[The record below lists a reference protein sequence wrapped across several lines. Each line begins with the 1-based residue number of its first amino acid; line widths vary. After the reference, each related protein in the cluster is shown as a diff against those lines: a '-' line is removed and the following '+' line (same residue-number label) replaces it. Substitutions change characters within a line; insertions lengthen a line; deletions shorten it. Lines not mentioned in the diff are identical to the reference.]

1 MHPNPAAGERTT
13 EPSDLLPPRAGAPE
27 TGETPRLVLRPKVQ
41 WMLAGPVLFALAL
54 AVLATGRLRAA
65 PVALVL
71 GLIGIA
77 FLKSWFDRVEL
88 GPETVRR
95 RTWLTRETVPLDQV
109 DTLRL
114 RRIAFPWLRWVRR
127 GFKIGRFWSLPLT
140 LRLMRGEDEP
150 LLELRCGWWKGWQG
164 MTRALLALNPEL
176 DLDQR
181 TRGRIERYVGSTPL
195 PASFHR

>member
-1 MHPNPAAGERTT
+1 MQPDPLAGERTA
-13 EPSDLLPPRAGAPE
+13 EPSDLLPPRADVPGS
-27 TGETPRLVLRPKVQ
+27 GEMPRLVLRPKVQ
-41 WMLAGPVLFALAL
+41 WLLAGPVLFVLAL
-54 AVLATGRLRAA
+54 AAVAAGGGRGA
-65 PVALVL
+65 PVAVVL
-71 GLIGIA
+71 GLLGIA

-88 GPETVRR
+88 GPETVSRR
-95 RTWLTRETVPLDQV
+95 RFLTRETVPLDQV

-114 RRIAFPWLRWVRR
+114 RRIAFSWLRWVRR
-127 GFKIGRFWSLPLT
+127 GFKVGRYWSLPLT

-150 LLELRCGWWKGWQG
+150 LLELRCGWWNGWQR
-164 MTRALLALNPEL
+164 MTRALLALNPDL